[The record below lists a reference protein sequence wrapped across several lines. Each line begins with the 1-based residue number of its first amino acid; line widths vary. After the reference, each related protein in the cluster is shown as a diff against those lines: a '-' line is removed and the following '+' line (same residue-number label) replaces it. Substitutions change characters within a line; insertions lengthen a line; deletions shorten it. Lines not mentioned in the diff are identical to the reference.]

1 MAVMENPCN
10 WTTETM
16 DYILQEGDKLNSNI
30 DVGNQLL
37 LPSDLP
43 TCVHMNGRVCE
54 IVRGKEAFGSFVENI
69 AEAKKILSA
78 LCTFSQKTATSALLC
93 VGDKTGASAIAL
105 LSIGSSLFIF
115 DAHSRNNC
123 GMPCS
128 NGTSVLMQ
136 FSDVYKTV
144 SYICELA
151 NSLSAMLFH
160 WTFWHILLDREC
172 ECRSTSVPK
181 NFPAVDILSHDEI
194 LKLYADLEPEI
205 CKCKKR
211 TKYYASYRR
220 RVRESEPYDQTV
232 KRREYHKRHKQVL
245 RASETGKETK
255 QRQDITRIQMANSRL
270 SKKLKYETVDNA
282 LNNFRTQCKKQPV
295 YICTSCHRLMWR
307 KGVQEFKI
315 EKYHKISAELTNLV
329 LHDKYIIS
337 SIDGST
343 YICLICHRTLQSGKM
358 PAQSKA
364 NCMDL
369 EKIQDELK
377 DLNNLEL
384 HTICKRILF
393 MKLFKLPRG
402 KQKGIKGAAMNVPAN
417 LGPACCLLPRIPSD
431 AHIISLKLKRK
442 LEYKQAYLH
451 DTIQPQKVITA
462 LQYLK
467 NHNPLHA
474 DVNINEDWI
483 QTWQELDQE
492 LYNGY
497 LIWKKIVDLMEK
509 QMICTVQ
516 M

>member
-1 MAVMENPCN
+1 MLFITVDCNKRMQIHSNSATQYAPLCKASTHQGDPSLFHPHSVGRQCLPNSLIACIMAVIENPCN

-16 DYILQEGDKLNSNI
+16 GYILQEGDKLYSNI

-78 LCTFSQKTATSALLC
+78 LCTFIQKTATSALLC

-105 LSIGSSLFIF
+105 LSISSLLFIF

-136 FSDVYKTV
+136 FSDVDGTV

-160 WTFWHILLDREC
+160 WTFWHVLLDREC
-172 ECRSTSVPK
+172 ECRSSSVPK
-181 NFPAVDILSHDEI
+181 NFPAVDILSHDKI

-205 CKCKKR
+205 PKCKKR
-211 TKYYASYRR
+211 TKYYASYKR
-220 RVRESEPYDQTV
+220 RVRESETYDQTV
-232 KRREYHKRHKQVL
+232 KRPEYHKRHKQVL
-245 RASETGKETK
+245 RAS
-255 QRQDITRIQMANSRL
+255 
-270 SKKLKYETVDNA
+270 KLNYETVDDA
-282 LNNFRTQCKKQPV
+282 MKNFRTQCKKQPV
-295 YICTSCHRLMWR
+295 YICISCHRLMWR

-315 EKYHKISAELTNLV
+315 EKYHKISVELTNLV

-343 YICLICHRTLQSGKM
+343 YICLTCHRTLQSGKM

-364 NCMDL
+364 NSMDL
-369 EKIQDELK
+369 
-377 DLNNLEL
+377 
-384 HTICKRILF
+384 
-393 MKLFKLPRG
+393 
-402 KQKGIKGAAMNVPAN
+402 GIFQMN
-417 LGPACCLLPRIPSD
+417 
-431 AHIISLKLKRK
+431 
-442 LEYKQAYLH
+442 
-451 DTIQPQKVITA
+451 
-462 LQYLK
+462 
-467 NHNPLHA
+467 
-474 DVNINEDWI
+474 
-483 QTWQELDQE
+483 
-492 LYNGY
+492 
-497 LIWKKIVDLMEK
+497 
-509 QMICTVQ
+509 
-516 M
+516 